1 MLVLTRK
8 NNETLVIGKD
18 IFVTVLDIQGDRVKL
33 GIDAP
38 RDISIHRKEIFDAIA
53 EENKLATTVRP
64 EQLSQL
70 AKFMGD

>member
-18 IFVTVLDIQGDRVKL
+18 ITVTVLEIQGDRVKL

-38 RDISIHRKEIFDAIA
+38 KDISIHRKEIFDAIA
-53 EENKLATTVRP
+53 EENKLATTIKP

-70 AKFMGD
+70 AKLMVD